1 MNNKAPIY
9 NDFFKVY
16 TLNFIKRSVV
26 PNEKNFQVI
35 FSDYKEDNN
44 DILLQFAQSKNNNEF
59 ILDYKFPFNN
69 VTAFALA
76 ITAMASRTFC
86 K

>member
-1 MNNKAPIY
+1 MKNKNPVY

-16 TLNFIKRSVV
+16 TLNFIKRKVIA
-26 PNEKNFQVI
+26 NEKNFQVI
-35 FSDYKEDNN
+35 FSDYEEDNK
-44 DILLQFAQSKNNNEF
+44 DILLQFALSENKKF
-59 ILDYKFPFNN
+59 ILDFKYPFNN
-69 VTAFALA
+69 ITAFSLA

>member
-1 MNNKAPIY
+1 MNNKSPTY

-16 TLNFIKRSVV
+16 TLKFIERKVI

-35 FSDYKEDNN
+35 FSDYKEDSN
-44 DILLQFAQSKNNNEF
+44 DILLQFAQSVDNGF
-59 ILDYKFPFNN
+59 VLDYKFPFNN
-69 VTAFALA
+69 ITAFALA

-86 K
+86 R